1 MTINLSKSQVI
12 NLSKAS
18 SGLDKVIVGL
28 GWDPVGNDAP
38 SGGFLGKLFGGSS
51 APAHDI
57 DCDAFCVALDKQG
70 CVVDTIY
77 FGHKTGCS
85 GSIVHTGDNLTG
97 EGEGDDEQIIF
108 YLKNMPNKVDK
119 IKIAVN
125 IYQGKSRGQHFGT
138 ISNAFIRIVDTNN
151 NSEMCCYKLSGK
163 EYNHLLTVV
172 FGELYRDASGDW
184 QFKAIGEGDKA
195 ENISQYVNRF
205 H

>member
-28 GWDPVGNDAP
+28 GWDPVDADTP
-38 SGGFLGKLFGGSS
+38 SGGFLKKLFGGSEAS
-51 APAHDI
+51 SHDI
-57 DCDAFCVALDKQG
+57 DCDAFCVALDKQEH
-70 CVVDTIY
+70 VVDTIY

-108 YLKNMPNKVDK
+108 YLHSMPAKVDK

-125 IYQGKSRGQHFGT
+125 IYQGKQRGQHFGT
-138 ISNAFIRIVDTNN
+138 IKNAFIRIVDTKN
-151 NSEMCCYKLSGK
+151 NSEMCSYKLSGK

-195 ENISQYVNRF
+195 ESISQYINRF
-205 H
+205 R